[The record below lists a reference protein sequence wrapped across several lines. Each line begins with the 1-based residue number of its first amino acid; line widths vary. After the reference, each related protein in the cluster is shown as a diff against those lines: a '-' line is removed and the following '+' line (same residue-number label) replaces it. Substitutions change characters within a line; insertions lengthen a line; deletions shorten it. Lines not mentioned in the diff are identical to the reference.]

1 MRKTSIEPFWDRAGY
16 DSVPLKEKV
25 KNKKIHTVY
34 SPVVNFDAKIK
45 MDLLDKCWDKTT
57 LRCGMPLKN
66 SFFYSIKQYM
76 GKDNVKKYEKFRGIL
91 ERKNLVKRNF
101 LLTDKKEEGCE

>member
-1 MRKTSIEPFWDRAGY
+1 MKKNSIEPFWDRARY
-16 DSVPLKEKV
+16 DSVPLKGRV
-25 KNKKIHTVY
+25 KNKKTHTVY
-34 SPVVNFDAKIK
+34 SPTVNFDAGIK
-45 MDLLDKCWDKTT
+45 MDLLDKCLNETT
-57 LRCGMPLKN
+57 LKCGMPLKN

-101 LLTDKKEEGCE
+101 LLTDKKEEGGE